1 MTEPKSI
8 SSNSVVKT
16 LADYGFS
23 VAHESHIN
31 ISMKKRW
38 RDEYGRPRGIVVT
51 IPKLEEIP
59 SEVLDSI
66 SKKSRLSRHLFN

>member
-1 MTEPKSI
+1 MNEPKPI

-16 LADYGFS
+16 LTDYGFS
-23 VAHESHIN
+23 VAYESHLN
-31 ISMKKRW
+31 TSMKKQW
-38 RDEYGRPRGIVVT
+38 RDHYGRIRGIVVT

-66 SKKSRLSRHLFN
+66 SKKSRLSRHLFD